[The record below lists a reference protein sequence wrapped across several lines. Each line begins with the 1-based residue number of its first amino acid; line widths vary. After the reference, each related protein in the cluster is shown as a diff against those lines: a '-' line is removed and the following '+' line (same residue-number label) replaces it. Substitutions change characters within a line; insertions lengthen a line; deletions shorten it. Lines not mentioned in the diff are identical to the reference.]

1 MLYLKQNSG
10 HIIPPLKI
18 LLNSLIAYRIVVTNA
33 YVPIL
38 PYLILSSDMPYDIKK
53 IVFMSMVP
61 INLLKTRTV
70 LFIFVSTVPN
80 ILSSP
85 E

>member
-38 PYLILSSDMPYDIKK
+38 PSLILSSDMPYDIKK
-53 IVFMSMVP
+53 NCFHVYGSHKSFKDK
-61 INLLKTRTV
+61 NC
-70 LFIFVSTVPN
+70 FIHFCVNSTKH
-80 ILSSP
+80 II
-85 E
+85 